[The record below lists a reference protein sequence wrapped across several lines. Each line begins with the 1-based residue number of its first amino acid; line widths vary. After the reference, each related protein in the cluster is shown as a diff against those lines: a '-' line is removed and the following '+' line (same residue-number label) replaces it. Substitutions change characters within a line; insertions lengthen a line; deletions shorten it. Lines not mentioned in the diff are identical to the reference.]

1 MSPSSPRTKPYLAA
15 AVQAAA
21 VFIDGEASLEKA
33 CDLIAQ
39 AGVNGA
45 KLVVL
50 PEAMIPA
57 YPAWVWTLP
66 LSRRPEVIAL
76 HRELVENAVDVPG
89 PVTERL
95 GKAAR
100 AAGAWVAIGVD
111 ERDARHSRST
121 LYNTLLV
128 FDDQG
133 ALVEHRRKLMPTGGE
148 RMVWAA
154 GEPVAPR
161 VHETPLGRLGGL
173 LCWEN
178 YMPLARFSLYEQG
191 AEVHVAPTW
200 DASDQWIA
208 SMRHVAREGRM
219 YVIGV
224 CQAVHRDAIPDRYKF
239 KDTIPLERKWI
250 NPGNSLIVD
259 PEGSVIAG
267 PLAER
272 EDILY
277 AEIDPGR
284 AAGSRWIFDAAGH
297 YNRPDLFEFSVRG
310 GGAAPAERGRDTT
323 SGRERSS
330 APRAAKRARASGNG
344 APKRAGAVR
353 RAIATRRTAARPAR
367 KAGR

>member
-1 MSPSSPRTKPYLAA
+1 MSASSTPTRPFVAA
-15 AVQAAA
+15 AVQAAS
-21 VFIDGEASLEKA
+21 VFLDCEASLEKA

-39 AGVNGA
+39 AGVHGA
-45 KLVVL
+45 RLIVL
-50 PEAMIPA
+50 PEAFVPA
-57 YPAWVWTLP
+57 YPAWVWSLP

-76 HRELVENAVDVPG
+76 HRELVKNAVDVPG

-111 ERDARHSRST
+111 ERDTRHSRST

-128 FDDQG
+128 FDDRG
-133 ALVEHRRKLMPTGGE
+133 TLVEHRRKLMPTGGE

-154 GEPVAPR
+154 GEAVAPM
-161 VHETPLGRLGGL
+161 VHDTPLGRLGGL

-191 AEVHVAPTW
+191 AQVHVAPTW
-200 DASDQWIA
+200 DASEQWIA

-224 CQAVHRDAIPDRYKF
+224 CQALHRDAIPDSYKF
-239 KDTIPLERKWI
+239 KNTFASDRAWI

-259 PEGSVIAG
+259 PEGIVIAG

-272 EDILY
+272 EDVLY

-284 AAGSRWIFDAAGH
+284 CAGSRWIFDAAGH
-297 YNRPDLFEFSVRG
+297 YNRPDLFRFEVRTG
-310 GGAAPAERGRDTT
+310 EAGASERPGARGSSSRTAAPAVRRVQ
-323 SGRERSS
+323 
-330 APRAAKRARASGNG
+330 ASGSG
-344 APKRAGAVR
+344 APKRAGVR
-353 RAIATRRTAARPAR
+353 RSLATRRATARPAR